1 MYVQLRICT
10 FRPKGLYPLSLKIC
24 SKKYSKIT
32 VRAVQPC
39 EDKIKILKT
48 KIIAINNT
56 TKCEYNFK

>member
-10 FRPKGLYPLSLKIC
+10 VRPKGLYPLSLKIC

-39 EDKIKILKT
+39 EDKIKILRQ
-48 KIIAINNT
+48 NY
-56 TKCEYNFK
+56 CEKK